1 MDTQELLALYDKE
14 QRIEIEYPDMRK
26 EVLPHVIRFVSDAPG
41 TNFVLYSCL
50 DETNADTVIQE
61 EIAYFAPMGQ
71 PFEWKVY
78 DHDTPP
84 DLKDRL
90 VASGFDREDPE
101 ALMVLD
107 LQAAPP
113 SLLEPITADVRPIT
127 GRGQLADV
135 IRIEEQVWGEN
146 FDWINTQLGDHL
158 EIPGYLSIYV
168 AYADGQPACSGWV
181 YFEANGHFATLWGGS
196 TMPDYRRRGLYTAVL
211 AARVQ
216 EAIRRGY
223 RFLTIEASPMSR
235 PIVARHGFRLLTYAH
250 ACEWKASQE

>member
-26 EVLPHVIRFVSDAPG
+26 EVLPHVTRFVRDAPG
-41 TNFVLYSCL
+41 MNFILYSRL
-50 DETNADTVIQE
+50 DDTDVDAVIQE
-61 EIAYFAPMGQ
+61 QIAYFAPMDQ

-78 DHDTPP
+78 DHDTPS

-90 VASGFDREDPE
+90 VAYGFEPEDPD

-113 SLLEPITADVRPIT
+113 ALLEPITADVRPIT
-127 GRGQLADV
+127 HREQLADV
-135 IRIEEQVWGEN
+135 IRVEEQVWGGN
-146 FDWINTQLGDHL
+146 FDWINRRLGDHL

-181 YFEANGHFATLWGGS
+181 YFHANSHFASLWGGS
-196 TMPDYRRRGLYTAVL
+196 TVSHYRRQGLYTAVL

-223 RFLTIEASPMSR
+223 RFLTIDASPMSR

-250 ACEWKASQE
+250 ACEWKASQK